1 MQDAMLRQVAASTA
15 GTGPGL
21 TPEHC
26 CWLQVG
32 DWTEASTAVRHDRY
46 DVIHIYDVICMM
58 YVVLRTTHDV

>member
-21 TPEHC
+21 SPEHC

-32 DWTEASTAVRHDRY
+32 DWTEASTAVRHDSCRAREVCC
-46 DVIHIYDVICMM
+46 DGTATAAGQACV
-58 YVVLRTTHDV
+58 TGS